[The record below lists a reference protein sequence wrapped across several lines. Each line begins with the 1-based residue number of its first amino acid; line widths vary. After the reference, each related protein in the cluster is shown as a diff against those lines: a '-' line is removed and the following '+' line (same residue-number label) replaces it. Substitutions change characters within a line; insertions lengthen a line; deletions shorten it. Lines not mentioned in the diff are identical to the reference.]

1 MGGALRLA
9 NLSTSALPIPSSPAL
24 SLKDA
29 SYAWSPA
36 VGGYT
41 LSDLGGLFGDLGGLL
56 GDLGGWFGD
65 LGALLGDLGG
75 FFGDLGGLLGDLGGL
90 LGDQGGLCG
99 DLGGFLGDLGGFCS
113 PLRGRNG
120 DCNRYQRHHG
130 AGSELPQRGR
140 TSSDNQEGLAPR
152 KGRSRSPCHDVALGR
167 IIVLC
172 M

>member
-1 MGGALRLA
+1 MHGAPPSEDTPSPIWAACLGILAACLGILAAGLGILAPCLGILAASLGIWAACWGIWAACWGIRAACGGTWAA
-9 NLSTSALPIPSSPAL
+9 
-24 SLKDA
+24 
-29 SYAWSPA
+29 
-36 VGGYT
+36 
-41 LSDLGGLFGDLGGLL
+41 
-56 GDLGGWFGD
+56 
-65 LGALLGDLGG
+65 
-75 FFGDLGGLLGDLGGL
+75 
-90 LGDQGGLCG
+90 
-99 DLGGFLGDLGGFCS
+99 FLGDLGGFCS
-113 PLRGRNG
+113 HFRGRNG